1 MNNALELLFFVC
13 LLFDYAWR
21 LRYSASR
28 PCVVIQGGAVTIQ
41 RHQKMRGSQSGD
53 SRCASRANPDLS
65 SGFIVLTRL
74 RVVSRLLLFFCS
86 SLSPNPAMS
95 PLNTGYRPSTAQ
107 GDSTAPTRP
116 PFSPLFS
123 DPPSHLS
130 VSRTYGH
137 LI

>member
-53 SRCASRANPDLS
+53 GRCASRPIQTS
-65 SGFIVLTRL
+65 
-74 RVVSRLLLFFCS
+74 LLD
-86 SLSPNPAMS
+86 SL
-95 PLNTGYRPSTAQ
+95 Y
-107 GDSTAPTRP
+107 
-116 PFSPLFS
+116 
-123 DPPSHLS
+123 
-130 VSRTYGH
+130 
-137 LI
+137 